1 MKSRSDFINGV
12 HNFSKGT
19 SRERKGTKRMSLD
32 ERKVVSVVKGKDVQR
47 ITQEAISL
55 IGGLARALG
64 SANTVL
70 IKPNFGVDLLS
81 STGGTTNP
89 LVVVALIQ
97 LARDAGARRVIVG
110 ESSVVGYNAGEI
122 FEFLGVRELFEKAG
136 AQLINMDADKS
147 VQVKVPKGR
156 VFEKMRIHRTAWE
169 SDFIISVPV
178 MKTHFQTVVSLSLKN
193 MKGVLPDSM
202 KKLSHRIGV
211 KERKEEFEL
220 EHSILDLNSV
230 IKPDLAVIDGIVAQ
244 EGYKPGSPGVT
255 GSPRPFDTVV
265 AGFDPVAT
273 DATASYLM
281 GFNPMEVPLIRRA
294 YERGLGEA
302 RIDMIKMVGTPV
314 EQVKT
319 KFRPASLEGINL
331 THPNIKLAV
340 GKGCSGCRETTIL
353 ALAGMKP
360 EEVAQIG
367 EAELLIGQEAE
378 ATSPEWK
385 KILIGNCTKDL
396 PYDGDRIEGCPP
408 PSFYI
413 KKCLKGEE
421 HTLDW

>member
-1 MKSRSDFINGV
+1 VS
-12 HNFSKGT
+12 SKQT
-19 SRERKGTKRMSLD
+19 
-32 ERKVVSVVKGKDVQR
+32 VVSFVKGKDVKK
-47 ITQEAISL
+47 ITREAISL
-55 IGGLARALG
+55 IGGLEQALKPG
-64 SANTVL
+64 DTVL
-70 IKPNFGVDLLS
+70 IKPNFGVDLPS

-89 LVVVALIQ
+89 IVVITLIE
-97 LARDAGARRVIVG
+97 LAREAGAKRVIVG

-136 AQLINMDADKS
+136 TELVNMDADES
-147 VQVKVPKGR
+147 IQVKVPNGKN
-156 VFEKMRIHRTAWE
+156 FEKMRIHSTAWE

-178 MKTHFQTVVSLSLKN
+178 MKTHFQTVVSLGLKN

-211 KERKEEFEL
+211 KQHREEFEL
-220 EHSILDLNSV
+220 EQSILDLNSV
-230 IKPDLAVIDGIVAQ
+230 IKPDLTVIDGIVAQ
-244 EGYKPGSPGVT
+244 EGYTPGSPGVT
-255 GSPRPFDTVV
+255 GSPLPFDTVV

-273 DATASYLM
+273 DATAAYLM
-281 GFNPMEVPLIRRA
+281 GFDPMEVPLIRKA

-302 RIDMIKMVGTPV
+302 RLEMIQMVGTPV
-314 EQVKT
+314 KRVKK
-319 KFRPASLEGINL
+319 KFRPASLEGIHL
-331 THPNIKLAV
+331 TYENIKLTA

-360 EEVAQIG
+360 EEVARIG
-367 EAELLIGQEAE
+367 EAELLIGQQAA

-385 KILIGNCTKDL
+385 KILIGNCTRDL
-396 PYDGDRIEGCPP
+396 PYDGYRIEGCPP

-421 HTLDW
+421 DTITW

>member
-1 MKSRSDFINGV
+1 MS
-12 HNFSKGT
+12 SKQT
-19 SRERKGTKRMSLD
+19 
-32 ERKVVSVVKGKDVQR
+32 VVSFVKGKDVKK
-47 ITQEAISL
+47 ITREAISL
-55 IGGLARALG
+55 IGGLEQALKPG
-64 SANTVL
+64 DTVL
-70 IKPNFGVDLLS
+70 IKPNFGVDLPS

-89 LVVVALIQ
+89 IVVVTLIE
-97 LARDAGARRVIVG
+97 LAREAGAKRVIVG

-122 FEFLGVRELFEKAG
+122 FEFLGVRELFENAG
-136 AQLINMDADKS
+136 TELVNMDADES
-147 VQVKVPKGR
+147 IQVKVPNGKN
-156 VFEKMRIHRTAWE
+156 FEKMRIHSTAWK

-178 MKTHFQTVVSLSLKN
+178 MKTHFQTVVSLGLKN

-211 KERKEEFEL
+211 KQHREEFEL
-220 EHSILDLNSV
+220 EQSILDLNSV
-230 IKPDLAVIDGIVAQ
+230 IKPDLTVIDGIVAQ
-244 EGYKPGSPGVT
+244 EGYTPGSPGVT
-255 GSPRPFDTVV
+255 GSPLPFDTVV

-273 DATASYLM
+273 DATAAYLM
-281 GFNPMEVPLIRRA
+281 GFDPMEVPLIRKA

-302 RIDMIKMVGTPV
+302 RLEMIQMVGTPV
-314 EQVKT
+314 KRVKK
-319 KFRPASLEGINL
+319 KFRPASLEGIHL
-331 THPNIKLAV
+331 TYENIKLTA

-360 EEVAQIG
+360 EEVARIG
-367 EAELLIGQEAE
+367 EAELLIGQQAA

-396 PYDGDRIEGCPP
+396 PYEGYRIEGCPP

-421 HTLDW
+421 DTITW

>member
-1 MKSRSDFINGV
+1 MS
-12 HNFSKGT
+12 SKQT
-19 SRERKGTKRMSLD
+19 
-32 ERKVVSVVKGKDVQR
+32 VVSFVKGKDVKK
-47 ITQEAISL
+47 ITREAISL
-55 IGGLARALG
+55 IGGLEQALKPG
-64 SANTVL
+64 DTVL
-70 IKPNFGVDLLS
+70 IKPNFGVDLPS

-89 LVVVALIQ
+89 IVVVTLIE
-97 LARDAGARRVIVG
+97 LAREAGAKRVIVG

-122 FEFLGVRELFEKAG
+122 FEFLGVRELFENAG
-136 AQLINMDADKS
+136 TELVNMDADES
-147 VQVKVPKGR
+147 IQVKVPNGKN
-156 VFEKMRIHRTAWE
+156 FEKMRIHSTAWK

-178 MKTHFQTVVSLSLKN
+178 MKTHFQTVVSLGLKN

-211 KERKEEFEL
+211 KQHREEFEL
-220 EHSILDLNSV
+220 EQSILDLNSV
-230 IKPDLAVIDGIVAQ
+230 IKPHLTVIDGIVAQ
-244 EGYKPGSPGVT
+244 EGYTPGSPGVT
-255 GSPRPFDTVV
+255 GSPLPFDTVV

-273 DATASYLM
+273 DATAAYLM
-281 GFNPMEVPLIRRA
+281 GFDPMEVPLIRKA

-302 RIDMIKMVGTPV
+302 RLEMIQMVGTPV
-314 EQVKT
+314 KRVKK
-319 KFRPASLEGINL
+319 KFRPASLEGIHL
-331 THPNIKLAV
+331 TYENIKLTA

-360 EEVAQIG
+360 EEVARIG
-367 EAELLIGQEAE
+367 EAELLIGQQAA

-396 PYDGDRIEGCPP
+396 PYDGYRIEGCPP

-421 HTLDW
+421 DTITW

>member
-1 MKSRSDFINGV
+1 
-12 HNFSKGT
+12 
-19 SRERKGTKRMSLD
+19 MSLD
-32 ERKVVSVVKGKDVQR
+32 EKKVVSVVKGKDVKR

-55 IGGLARALG
+55 IGGLAGPLG

-70 IKPNFGVDLLS
+70 IKPNFGVNLLS

-89 LVVVALIQ
+89 LVVASLIE
-97 LARDAGARRVIVG
+97 LARDAGARRIIVG
-110 ESSVVGYNAGEI
+110 ESSVVGYNAGKI
-122 FEFLGVRELFEKAG
+122 FEFLGVKDLFEKAG
-136 AQLINMDADKS
+136 AELVNMDADES
-147 VQVKVPKGR
+147 IQVKVPNGKN
-156 VFEKMRIHRTAWE
+156 FEKMRIHSTAWE

-178 MKTHFQTVVSLSLKN
+178 MKTHFQTVVSLGMKN

-211 KERKEEFEL
+211 KQHREEFEL
-220 EHSILDLNSV
+220 EQSIVDLNSV
-230 IKPDLAVIDGIVAQ
+230 IKPHLTVIDGIVAQ

-255 GSPRPFDTVV
+255 GSPLPFDTVV

-273 DATASYLM
+273 DATGAYLM
-281 GFNPMEVPLIRRA
+281 GFDPMQVPLIRKA
-294 YERGLGEA
+294 YEQGLGEA
-302 RIDMIKMVGTPV
+302 RLEMIRMVGTPV
-314 EQVKT
+314 NQVK
-319 KFRPASLEGINL
+319 KNFRPASLEGIHL
-331 THPNIKLAV
+331 TYEDIKLTA

-360 EEVAQIG
+360 EEVAGI
-367 EAELLIGQEAE
+367 EKVELLIGENAE
-378 ATSPEWK
+378 PTSPEWK

-396 PYDGDRIEGCPP
+396 PYDGYRIEGCPP

-421 HTLDW
+421 DTIDW

>member
-1 MKSRSDFINGV
+1 MS
-12 HNFSKGT
+12 SKQT
-19 SRERKGTKRMSLD
+19 
-32 ERKVVSVVKGKDVQR
+32 VVSFVKGKDVKK
-47 ITQEAISL
+47 ITREAISL
-55 IGGLARALG
+55 IGGLEQALKPG
-64 SANTVL
+64 DTVL
-70 IKPNFGVDLLS
+70 IKPNFGVDLPS

-89 LVVVALIQ
+89 IVVVTLIE
-97 LARDAGARRVIVG
+97 LAREAGAKRVIVG

-122 FEFLGVRELFEKAG
+122 FEFLGVRELFENAG
-136 AQLINMDADKS
+136 TELVNMDADES
-147 VQVKVPKGR
+147 IQVKVPNGKN
-156 VFEKMRIHRTAWE
+156 FEKMRIHSTAWK

-178 MKTHFQTVVSLSLKN
+178 MKTHFQTVVSLGLKN

-211 KERKEEFEL
+211 KQHREEFEL
-220 EHSILDLNSV
+220 EQSILDLNSV
-230 IKPDLAVIDGIVAQ
+230 IKPDLTVIDGIVAQ
-244 EGYKPGSPGVT
+244 EGYTPGSPGVT
-255 GSPRPFDTVV
+255 GSPLPFDTVV

-273 DATASYLM
+273 DATAAYLM
-281 GFNPMEVPLIRRA
+281 GFDPMEVPLIRKA

-302 RIDMIKMVGTPV
+302 RLEMIQMVGTPV
-314 EQVKT
+314 KRVKK
-319 KFRPASLEGINL
+319 KFRPASLEGIHL
-331 THPNIKLAV
+331 TYENIKLTA

-360 EEVAQIG
+360 EEVARIG
-367 EAELLIGQEAE
+367 EAELLIGQQAA

-396 PYDGDRIEGCPP
+396 PYDGYRIEGCPP

-421 HTLDW
+421 DTITW